1 MKSPPTPDLL
11 HAFIVEDNP
20 MLCESLVDTL
30 EELTCVRVLG
40 TTGNEGRAIT
50 WLQQHPH
57 DWQVLVVDLFLRS
70 GSGLHLV
77 ERLPARGPWQK
88 VVVFSNYV
96 NATVRKRC
104 AQLGV
109 DAVFDKSTEIDA
121 LVDYCARQC
130 FLQSAAGPAVYG
142 LALGQASVPSPAGSP
157 PLEARQAMG
166 FAPGGRQAADMAV
179 RYGT

>member
-1 MKSPPTPDLL
+1 MNAIHNPEVL
-11 HAFIVEDNP
+11 HAYIVEDNP
-20 MLCESLVDTL
+20 MLCESLVSTL
-30 EELTCVRVLG
+30 EELTCVHVLG
-40 TTGNEGRAIT
+40 TAATELRAQE
-50 WLQQHPH
+50 WLQQHPR

-70 GSGLHLV
+70 GSGMHLI
-77 ERLPARGPWQK
+77 EHLPARGPWQK

-130 FLQSAAGPAVYG
+130 FLQAAAGT
-142 LALGQASVPSPAGSP
+142 ALRSA
-157 PLEARQAMG
+157 
-166 FAPGGRQAADMAV
+166 QAAPAS
-179 RYGT
+179 GHT